1 MLVVLLSSNEITRLE
16 NFIAWVKILRP
27 KYKTWW
33 ITQIGPDWFWFALH
47 NSKTHYADEELWPMA
62 KPIHK
67 NKY

>member
-1 MLVVLLSSNEITRLE
+1 MNTTKVTRLE

-27 KYKTWW
+27 KYRVYWPW
-33 ITQIGPDWFWFALH
+33 YAWE
-47 NSKTHYADEELWPMA
+47 NSRTHYADEELWPYGC